1 MLISGAQSHK
11 RVAGGQR
18 RVFTKTILAVTAI
31 LLSMLAGFSHPFS
44 VAGQGDQTLIVL
56 PPDCAD
62 FPVLATQIKP
72 RLVPGVEAVD
82 LRIEDLTVRENG
94 QAVEVLSLEKEHGG
108 VHFTLAINGDRRLD
122 IRDAEGES
130 PYDRIRLALNNWA
143 AGRRFS
149 PGDTLSLVTQEGAPV
164 RNTSDRGVWMEALNE
179 YQPNFRAMTPDLAS
193 LETALRLSAERVVP
207 FGVDKALLYIT
218 PPPSPEEIIP
228 LAALTETAR
237 AAEIQVHVWMLGED
251 FYLSNDQGAALIN
264 LAAIT
269 GGQFFH
275 YTGVEALPDPASY
288 LEGIGVYYNLTYTS
302 SIREEGTYRITIQ
315 TTDGQLRGESGDF
328 YLDVQPPKPILL
340 SPPSAITRTAP
351 QGWDGSPQGLTPPSI
366 PIEFMLEFPDHYV
379 RDLAV
384 SRLLVDGRV
393 VDERTEAPFDPLT
406 WDITALDEPGEYALQ
421 VWVEDTLGLSGE
433 TILTPIQVSLV
444 FPETEPRVSIETIG
458 VMAVR
463 ALLGAAAL
471 LLIIWGLRRLF
482 KTPFAQ
488 RLAKKLFEPR
498 PKTTD
503 HRPVSSDQHSV
514 PYATLLP
521 LSADNTAGER
531 AAVDIRSRHTS
542 FGSDP
547 KRADLA
553 LDGAG
558 IAGLHAR
565 LRAVDGK
572 FWLSDCGT
580 TEGTWINYERIGGE
594 PVQLHPGDLIHFG
607 SVGFR
612 FTIINEDAPPTAT
625 VKKYDLLL

>member
-1 MLISGAQSHK
+1 MLISGAQSQK
-11 RVAGGQR
+11 SVAGGLR
-18 RVFTKTILAVTAI
+18 RAFSKKILAVTTI
-31 LLSMLAGFSHPFS
+31 LLSMLAGFSHPLS

-62 FPVLATQIKP
+62 FPILATQIKP
-72 RLVPGVEAVD
+72 RLIPGMEMID
-82 LRIEDLTVRENG
+82 LHREDLAVRENG
-94 QAVEVLSLEKEHGG
+94 RAVEVLSLEKRRGG
-108 VHFTLAINGDRRLD
+108 MHFTLAINGDRRLD
-122 IRDAEGES
+122 IRDANGES
-130 PYDRIRLALNNWA
+130 PYERIRLTLNNWV

-164 RNTSDRGVWMEALNE
+164 RNTSDRGIWVEGLNE
-179 YQPNFRAMTPDLAS
+179 YQPNFRAMTPDLVS
-193 LETALRLSAERVVP
+193 LETALRLSSERVVP

-237 AAEIQVHVWMLGED
+237 AAEIQVHVWMLGEA
-251 FYLSNDQGAALIN
+251 FYLNNDQGGALIN

-288 LEGIGVYYNLTYTS
+288 LEGLGMYYDLTFTS
-302 SIREEGTYRITIQ
+302 SIRQEGTYRITVQ
-315 TTDGQLRGESGDF
+315 TTDGELRGESGDF
-328 YLDVQPPKPILL
+328 YLNVQPPNPILL

-351 QGWDGSPQGLTPPSI
+351 QGWDGSLVGLMPASI
-366 PIEFMLEFPDHYV
+366 PIEFMLEFPDHHP

-393 VDERTEAPFDPLT
+393 VDERAEAPFDRLT
-406 WDITALDEPGEYALQ
+406 WDLTALDEPGEYALQ
-421 VWVEDTLGLSGE
+421 VWMEDTLGLSGE
-433 TILTPIQVSLV
+433 TILTPIQVELAL
-444 FPETEPRVSIETIG
+444 PESELPVSIDTIG
-458 VMAVR
+458 MIAVR

-471 LLIIWGLRRLF
+471 LLAFWGVRRVF
-482 KTPFAQ
+482 KTPLAQ
-488 RLAKKLFEPR
+488 RLVKQIFEPR
-498 PKTTD
+498 AKTTD
-503 HRPVSSDQHSV
+503 DHPVSLDQHSA

-521 LSADNTAGER
+521 LNADNTTGEV
-531 AAVDIRSRHTS
+531 AAIHIPKRHTS
-542 FGSDP
+542 IGSDP
-547 KRADLA
+547 MRADLA

-565 LRAVDGK
+565 LRAVEGV

-580 TEGTWINYERIGGE
+580 TEGTWINYERIDNE

-607 SVGFR
+607 SDGFR
-612 FTIINEDAPPTAT
+612 FTIIDEDAPPTAT
-625 VKKYDLLL
+625 VEKYDLLL